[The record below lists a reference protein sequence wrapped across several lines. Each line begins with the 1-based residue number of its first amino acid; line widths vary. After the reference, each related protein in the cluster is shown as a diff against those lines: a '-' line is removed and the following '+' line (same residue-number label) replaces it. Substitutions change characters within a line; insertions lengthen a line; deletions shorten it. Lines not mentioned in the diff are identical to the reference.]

1 METEDISQGTINN
14 RQILEEKQ
22 ELWHNQ
28 NVYMDNQLN
37 EDDNEAHNER
47 TTQWNEHNLNMNKLI
62 ESPDTQNAR
71 TYSKEDIWFNDIGLL
86 FDPQRLFIIVPTKNM
101 SLGGKVN
108 AVTRFT
114 LYLSIILSVVKQ
126 NYLYIYVFIVP
137 VIISYI
143 MFIFSSKNKEYFN
156 ILESDTSTNAE
167 IHNELSDDN
176 LNTIMQDALIEDCKK
191 PTPDNPTMNLL
202 PTDNFQQV
210 KPACNITN
218 PQISNTISQE
228 ISDCLS
234 DKLYNDTTSIF
245 NVKAN
250 ERTFYTMP
258 NTGVPNDQGAFAKW
272 LYSTPVSCTIGN
284 NGLLK
289 QMRSCSLDSKT
300 LGELNK
306 EVNPSKCVPKSKE
319 V

>member
-1 METEDISQGTINN
+1 MESAEIRQGTINN
-14 RQILEEKQ
+14 RQLIEERQ
-22 ELWHNQ
+22 LSN
-28 NVYMDNQLN
+28 NPNAYMDNQLN
-37 EDDNEAHNER
+37 EEANEVHNKR
-47 TTQWNEHNLNMNKLI
+47 TTQWNEQNLNLNKLM
-62 ESPDTQNAR
+62 EHPDTQNN
-71 TYSKEDIWFNDIGLL
+71 TLSSPKEDIWFNDIGLL
-86 FDPQRLFIIVPTKNM
+86 FDPQRLFVIVPTKNM

-114 LYLSIILSVVKQ
+114 LYLSILLSVVKQ
-126 NYLYIYVFIVP
+126 NYLYIYVFVVP

-143 MFIFSSKNKEYFN
+143 MFIFSSKHTEYFN
-156 ILESDTSTNAE
+156 TLESDTSTKPE
-167 IHNELSDDN
+167 VHNELSDDN
-176 LNTIMQDALIEDCKK
+176 LNTIMQDALTEDCKK

-210 KPACNITN
+210 KPACNITD
-218 PQISNTISQE
+218 PQISTTISQE
-228 ISDCLS
+228 ITDCLS
-234 DKLYNDTTSIF
+234 EKLYNDTTSIF
-245 NVKAN
+245 NIKAN

-272 LYSTPVSCTIGN
+272 LYSTPVSCSLGN

-289 QMRSCSLDSKT
+289 QRRSCSINSKT
-300 LGELNK
+300 LEEINK